1 MTVVSRTRRHVSQIN
16 ELWAKLDG
24 SVIRVDW
31 KIEKIAQNLATFRA
45 SRCEVGRQNITV
57 LV

>member
-31 KIEKIAQNLATFRA
+31 KIEKIAQKSGHIAGKLM
-45 SRCEVGRQNITV
+45 
-57 LV
+57 